1 MAHLTFEPP
10 LIVLLSS
17 EEEGSEDHKHS
28 DSLETFLVFVL
39 FISLLVCVFVAT
51 DGSQQDQKP
60 LEFCEEQRVVEVVLE
75 VGLLQKN
82 WRLVPFLRRLFVQV
96 ASVFVIPSVLSL
108 LGIL

>member
-1 MAHLTFEPP
+1 
-10 LIVLLSS
+10 
-17 EEEGSEDHKHS
+17 
-28 DSLETFLVFVL
+28 
-39 FISLLVCVFVAT
+39 
-51 DGSQQDQKP
+51 
-60 LEFCEEQRVVEVVLE
+60 VVEVVLE